1 MSVCS
6 KVPGASVSSPDLT
19 MTTPEEMMLEP
30 LELDHRQD
38 ENGREVV
45 MVKGEIDVATSPAL
59 REELYATIDRGARTL
74 VVDLSQLGFIDS
86 SGLGVLVATL
96 KHIRERDGEL
106 ILSGLDHPAMRVF
119 EITGLTELFT
129 IEP

>member
-1 MSVCS
+1 M
-6 KVPGASVSSPDLT
+6 AT
-19 MTTPEEMMLEP
+19 EEFTLEP

-38 ENGREVV
+38 ENGRQVV
-45 MVKGEIDVATSPAL
+45 VVRGEIDVATSPAL
-59 REELYATIDRGARTL
+59 REELYSTIDRGARTL
-74 VVDLSQLGFIDS
+74 VVDLSKLSFIDS

-106 ILSGLDHPAMRVF
+106 ILRGLDHPAMRVF

-129 IEP
+129 IEAA

>member
-1 MSVCS
+1 
-6 KVPGASVSSPDLT
+6 
-19 MTTPEEMMLEP
+19 MTTPEEMTLEP

-38 ENGREVV
+38 EHGREVV

-119 EITGLTELFT
+119 EITGLTDLFT